1 MQGAESY
8 VLAGFV
14 LCSPVPCALG
24 GAGSSRG
31 RNTERDRWVLTC
43 RSWGSWE
50 LCRLW
55 GHFGFHFTQHGDK
68 SQHTGG
74 HPASLFP
81 VSQCSDGNKMDGKW
95 EKQAV
100 KSMSSKQAQA
110 RQRTP
115 KGWVTAGKGL
125 QEPAKAFMFR
135 EVRHLL
141 LPLSHNQQ

>member
-1 MQGAESY
+1 
-8 VLAGFV
+8 
-14 LCSPVPCALG
+14 
-24 GAGSSRG
+24 
-31 RNTERDRWVLTC
+31 
-43 RSWGSWE
+43 
-50 LCRLW
+50 
-55 GHFGFHFTQHGDK
+55 
-68 SQHTGG
+68 
-74 HPASLFP
+74 
-81 VSQCSDGNKMDGKW
+81 MDGKW

-125 QEPAKAFMFR
+125 QEPAKACMFR